1 MHNSRSFYSSD
12 MNKNTNTEQFTK
24 DFDRYEYDFLVSKW
38 VVEKLP
44 HIFNGNYETFLQ
56 TKLKLSKLLNV
67 DSCSI
72 IFVGSSCTGFSL
84 SPHKNFR
91 EFNEKSDIDIAI
103 ISHYYF
109 DVAWHTIRNVN
120 PFDYTYEVQES
131 IKEHAAKFIYWGTI
145 ATDKILGIM
154 PFAKEWIHAIEEIE
168 KETVF
173 ENRKINFRLYQD
185 HEALRAYHLRNF
197 KTNLSTM
204 IGVKSESITL

>member
-12 MNKNTNTEQFTK
+12 MNKNTNIEQFTK

-67 DSCSI
+67 DSC
-72 IFVGSSCTGFSL
+72 SCTGFSL

>member
-1 MHNSRSFYSSD
+1 ME
-12 MNKNTNTEQFTK
+12 KNTNIEQFTK
-24 DFDRYEYDFLVSKW
+24 DFECYEHDFLVSKW

-44 HIFNGNYETFLQ
+44 HIFNGNYEEFLQ
-56 TKLKLSKLLNV
+56 TKLKLAKLLNV

-84 SPHKNFR
+84 SPHKIFR

-120 PFDYTYEVQES
+120 PYDYTCDVQES
-131 IKEHAAKFIYWGTI
+131 IKAHATKFIYWGTI

-154 PFAKEWIHAIEEIE
+154 PFAKEWMKAKEEIE
-168 KETVF
+168 KEPVF
-173 ENRKINFRLYQD
+173 ENRRVNFRLYQD
-185 HEALRAYHLRNF
+185 HEALRAYHLHNF
-197 KTNLSTM
+197 KMNLSTM
-204 IGVKSESITL
+204 VGVKSESITLR

>member
-1 MHNSRSFYSSD
+1 ME
-12 MNKNTNTEQFTK
+12 KNTNIEQFAA
-24 DFDRYEYDFLVSKW
+24 DFNRYEYDFLVSKW

-44 HIFNGNYETFLQ
+44 HIFKGNYEMFLQ

-72 IFVGSSCTGFSL
+72 IFVGSSSTGFSL
-84 SPHKNFR
+84 SPYKKFK

-120 PFDYTYEVQES
+120 PFDYTFEVQES
-131 IKEHAAKFIYWGTI
+131 IKAHASRLIYWGTI

-154 PFAKEWIHAIEEIE
+154 PFAKEWMYAKEEMKKE
-168 KETVF
+168 KVF
-173 ENRKINFRLYQD
+173 ENRNINFRLYQD
-185 HEALRAYHLRNF
+185 HEALRAYHLHNF
-197 KTNLSTM
+197 KINLSTM